1 MGARGGQA
9 LANLAHGL
17 RDLLFPPA
25 CAACG
30 APVGQDEFLCPACQG
45 QVEPLAAPACPVCG
59 LPGHSWLCPA
69 CQASPPAFDAARSL
83 AAHAGPLAEVVRGFK
98 YQRRYWLGQG
108 LARLLGDAPRSWWA
122 TVDLIAPVPL
132 HPRRLVARGFNQ
144 ALVLARGLP
153 GREGPELAPRLLS
166 RRRYT
171 RPQVGL
177 DPGARRRNV
186 AGAFAVA
193 PNWQDRLEG
202 AWVLLVDDV
211 FTTGATVNECAK
223 ALKQAGAERVE
234 VLTLARAAGG
244 GRQVLDRGN
253 NWGNCT

>member
-1 MGARGGQA
+1 MATGGAQA

-17 RDLLFPPA
+17 RDLFFAPA

-30 APVGQDEFLCPACQG
+30 GAVEHDEFLCPACRE
-45 QVEPLAAPACPVCG
+45 QVSPPTEPSCRVCG
-59 LPGHSWLCPA
+59 LPGHSWHCPA
-69 CQASPPAFDAARSL
+69 CAASPPAFDAARAL
-83 AAHAGPLAEVVRGFK
+83 ALHTGPLAEVVRGFK
-98 YQRRYWLGQG
+98 YQRRYWLGEG
-108 LARLLGDAPRSWWA
+108 LSRLLGTAPRSWWA
-122 TVDLIAPVPL
+122 TADIVAPVPL

-153 GREGPELAPRLLS
+153 GGQGPELAPRLLN
-166 RRRYT
+166 RKRYT

-186 AGAFAVA
+186 EGAFALA
-193 PNWQDRLEG
+193 PAWQGRLEG

-223 ALKQAGAERVE
+223 VLKQAGAERVE
-234 VLTLARAAGG
+234 VLTLVRAVGG
-244 GRQVLDRGN
+244 KS
-253 NWGNCT
+253 

>member
-1 MGARGGQA
+1 MATRGARA

-17 RDLLFPPA
+17 RELFFPPA

-30 APVGQDEFLCPACQG
+30 AAVGPDVFLCAACLE
-45 QVEPLAAPACPVCG
+45 QVEPLPAPACPLCG
-59 LPGHSWLCPA
+59 RPGHPWRCPA
-69 CQASPPAFDAARSL
+69 CQAAPPAFDAVHSL

-98 YQRRYWLGQG
+98 YQRRYWLGEG

-122 TVDLIAPVPL
+122 TADIIAPVPL

-153 GREGPELAPRLLS
+153 GGQGPELAPRLLN

-177 DPGARRRNV
+177 DPSARRRNV
-186 AGAFAVA
+186 QGAFALA
-193 PNWQDRLEG
+193 PAWQDRLEG

-223 ALKQAGAERVE
+223 VLKQAGAERVE
-234 VLTLARAAGG
+234 VLTLAKAV
-244 GRQVLDRGN
+244 QKQF
-253 NWGNCT
+253 

>member
-1 MGARGGQA
+1 MATGGTRA

-17 RDLLFPPA
+17 RDLFFAPA

-30 APVGQDEFLCPACQG
+30 GPVEPDEFLCPACLE
-45 QVEPLAAPACPVCG
+45 QVEPLVAPACRVCG
-59 LPGHSWLCPA
+59 QPGHAWHCPNCA
-69 CQASPPAFDAARSL
+69 ANPPAFDAAHAL
-83 AAHAGPLAEVVRGFK
+83 ALHTGPLAEVVRGFK
-98 YQRRYWLGQG
+98 YQRRYWLGEG
-108 LARLLGDAPRSWWA
+108 LSRLLGAAPRSWWA

-153 GREGPELAPRLLS
+153 GGQGPELAPRLLN
-166 RRRYT
+166 RKRYT

-186 AGAFAVA
+186 EGAFALA
-193 PNWQDRLEG
+193 PAWQGRLEG

-223 ALKQAGAERVE
+223 VLKHAGAERVE
-234 VLTLARAAGG
+234 VLTLVRAAGG
-244 GRQVLDRGN
+244 KS
-253 NWGNCT
+253 